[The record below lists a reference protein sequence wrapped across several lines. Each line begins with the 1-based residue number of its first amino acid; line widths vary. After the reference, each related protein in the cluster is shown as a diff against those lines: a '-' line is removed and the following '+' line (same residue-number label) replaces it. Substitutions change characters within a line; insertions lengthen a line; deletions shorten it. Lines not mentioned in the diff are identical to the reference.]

1 VHRSNTTRK
10 WPPVARRP
18 VVEVSTRCTGS
29 VALPAPE
36 RNRPRNRRGQ
46 LAIQRGL
53 RKETSRAAGNPSAR
67 ASQLHDAGK
76 EMAPLGASHWVSL
89 SSQCTGDHTRYEPH
103 IHPQAAKQATRCH
116 RPQARPPTGKPVDQG
131 RPAPRAARPRC
142 RVSRKGRGNHQGRP
156 WPGSPSG
163 CYATSNQAQR

>member
-18 VVEVSTRCTGS
+18 VVEVSTRCAGS

-53 RKETSRAAGNPSAR
+53 RKETSRAAGT
-67 ASQLHDAGK
+67 L
-76 EMAPLGASHWVSL
+76 APEHHSFMTLAKKWPREGASHWVSL